1 MVRARV
7 LPWIRCLALDQYE
20 EAVAALESGGEAGAS
35 GWTATSLRA
44 ALHPYYTDHQRISLE
59 PEARNTKHTHVI
71 PSEDRKSWR
80 VMQVLVDPEEHND
93 WQVEFEID
101 LAASKAAEVLVMR
114 LVGVGPIGA

>member
-1 MVRARV
+1 
-7 LPWIRCLALDQYE
+7 LDQFE

-35 GWTATSLRA
+35 GWTAISLRA
-44 ALHPYYTDHQRISLE
+44 ALNSYYTDHERISLE
-59 PEARNTKHTHVI
+59 PEARNAKHTHVI
-71 PSEDRKSWR
+71 ISEDRKSWR